1 MIAIS
6 LEILNLNF
14 VVGRRRKRQLFFILL
29 LKTIVFREVLS
40 EWKSQDHPHVIRI
53 FNFLSERK
61 SCAKIQLEKLTAEKF
76 IFDL

>member
-40 EWKSQDHPHVIRI
+40 EWKSQDHPHVIRYLI
-53 FNFLSERK
+53 FE
-61 SCAKIQLEKLTAEKF
+61 
-76 IFDL
+76 

>member
-1 MIAIS
+1 MMAIS

-53 FNFLSERK
+53 FNF
-61 SCAKIQLEKLTAEKF
+61 
-76 IFDL
+76 

>member
-40 EWKSQDHPHVIRI
+40 EWKSQDHLHVIRI
-53 FNFLSERK
+53 FNF
-61 SCAKIQLEKLTAEKF
+61 
-76 IFDL
+76 